1 MFGMVLEK
9 LFITELQKVAGVTE
23 RKIVSCGVIKLICD
37 CPEMLSGEYKKYW
50 APLLQV
56 SEV

>member
-1 MFGMVLEK
+1 MVLEK